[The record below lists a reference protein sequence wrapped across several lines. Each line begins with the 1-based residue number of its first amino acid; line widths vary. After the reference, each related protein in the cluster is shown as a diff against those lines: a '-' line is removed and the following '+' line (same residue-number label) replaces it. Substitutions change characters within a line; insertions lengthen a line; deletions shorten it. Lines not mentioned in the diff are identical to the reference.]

1 MALRWNMEE
10 DVLGSPLAQIKAQ
23 ILTELNH
30 ILQENSEIDL
40 EDERQQ
46 VMTRIECEVLKIVQD
61 ISEGKSPVIQ
71 LPNPD
76 WASVD
81 YDDGALRMKPRAQCS
96 TREIRWSAPRS
107 RPRMALLVSTL
118 ARAYKLLA
126 TRSTITRRAL
136 YYEQAGGARSQRAVD
151 AAAADVGRLLGV
163 PAWRLGLLASG
174 KALVAGPL
182 LITTAEGGRIDC
194 ARAAAGQLVPQDVAG
209 IRELRADSARLVLLV
224 EKDAVFQKLLDQ
236 GVQQA
241 LGPCILLTG
250 KGFPD
255 VNARLFLRRLWDS
268 LRLPVLALVDAD
280 PYGIEIMC
288 VYRFGSLALCD
299 AASRLATPAV
309 RWLGVLPSELAP
321 LGVPAQPLTAADRR
335 KLAALARRPYVRR
348 CPAILH
354 QVQTLLT
361 DDHKAEI
368 EAVAGLSREYL
379 VRGYLPNKIRCRDIV

>member
-1 MALRWNMEE
+1 MAKCGGLHFMPRRRTYYCDSIAVQGQPSLADRLPAECDWTRRFSVGNAGCHIRRVGGIGSGQGGASYSCSRGAAVNM
-10 DVLGSPLAQIKAQ
+10 IKA
-23 ILTELNH
+23 
-30 ILQENSEIDL
+30 
-40 EDERQQ
+40 
-46 VMTRIECEVLKIVQD
+46 
-61 ISEGKSPVIQ
+61 
-71 LPNPD
+71 
-76 WASVD
+76 
-81 YDDGALRMKPRAQCS
+81 
-96 TREIRWSAPRS
+96 
-107 RPRMALLVSTL
+107 
-118 ARAYKLLA
+118 ARAA
-126 TRSTITRRAL
+126 RVGGRSPRKSAL
-136 YYEQAGGARSQRAVD
+136 YYEQAGGARSQRTVD
-151 AAAADVGRLLGV
+151 AAATDASRLLGA

-288 VYRFGSLALCD
+288 VYRFGSL
-299 AASRLATPAV
+299 
-309 RWLGVLPSELAP
+309 
-321 LGVPAQPLTAADRR
+321 
-335 KLAALARRPYVRR
+335 
-348 CPAILH
+348 
-354 QVQTLLT
+354 VQTLLT